1 MPVSTCQGL
10 PPASMEIAAPNRV
23 EVDFRPSNCRAARYR
38 MQVFLD
44 SSVGAWLQNVALR
57 LSPVDVLC
65 ILGAMVIMHVCRY
78 AGMWVYALTA
88 LPGTV
93 AHELAHFSVAFV
105 LGARPAFPSLVPV
118 RTQQSWRLGSVAFR
132 VGHARAL
139 PIAMAPLL
147 LAPLALW
154 WAAALLHPAVPPL
167 YFLHVWIVA
176 ALLSASLPSRADF
189 RLALPALGVL
199 ALLAMIAAIAWFA
212 LGKG

>member
-1 MPVSTCQGL
+1 
-10 PPASMEIAAPNRV
+10 
-23 EVDFRPSNCRAARYR
+23 

-118 RTQQSWRLGSVAFR
+118 RTQRSWRLGSVAFR

-154 WAAALLHPAVPPL
+154 WAAALLHPAVPRCISCMSGSSRRCFRQACRRGPISGWRCRRSG
-167 YFLHVWIVA
+167 FLRCW
-176 ALLSASLPSRADF
+176 P
-189 RLALPALGVL
+189 
-199 ALLAMIAAIAWFA
+199 
-212 LGKG
+212 